1 MTPKYCQN
9 CGTKSALAT
18 AKFCAVCGTPF
29 AGGIKSLSSI
39 HPSRQL
45 DEEGSDITHVP
56 QIDKLDCEYA
66 ESDVAEYQ
74 GFQAGAAFSI
84 LPDGMNAPKKFKP
97 RRLS

>member
-1 MTPKYCQN
+1 MHLKYCSN
-9 CGTKSALAT
+9 CGTKSAMPT

-29 AGGIKSLSSI
+29 AGAAFAAKI
-39 HPSRQL
+39 PARQF

-56 QIDKLDCEYA
+56 QLDKLDCEYS

>member
-1 MTPKYCQN
+1 MNPKYCSD
-9 CGTKSALAT
+9 CGQQSPLPT
-18 AKFCAVCGTPF
+18 AKFCFSCGKEFGVSYMSKAKTP
-29 AGGIKSLSSI
+29 A
-39 HPSRQL
+39 RQL

-56 QIDKLDCEYA
+56 QIDKLDCEYS
-66 ESDVAEYQ
+66 ESNVAEYQ

>member
-1 MTPKYCQN
+1 MHPKYCSN
-9 CGTKSALAT
+9 CGTKAAYST
-18 AKFCAVCGTPF
+18 AQFCSSCGKPF
-29 AGGIKSLSSI
+29 ASAAFAASKN
-39 HPSRQL
+39 PTRQL

-66 ESDVAEYQ
+66 ESNVAEYQ